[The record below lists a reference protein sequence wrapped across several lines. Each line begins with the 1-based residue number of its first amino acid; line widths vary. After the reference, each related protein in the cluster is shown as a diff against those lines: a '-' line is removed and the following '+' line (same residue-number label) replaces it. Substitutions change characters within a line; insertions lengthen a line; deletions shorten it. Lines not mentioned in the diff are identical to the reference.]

1 MKHYS
6 KTGEWCKLVLF
17 NKIELCLK
25 YNFSTSE
32 IDTFM
37 FAFKLRQGICIGVF
51 GMIIEFNYGGT
62 SMF

>member
-6 KTGEWCKLVLF
+6 TSGEWCKLVLF
-17 NKIELCLK
+17 KKIELCLK

-32 IDTFM
+32 IDTLM

-51 GMIIEFNYGGT
+51 GMIIEFNYGKN
-62 SMF
+62 SML